1 MALSALSAV
10 LQQFLRTEYPL
21 GPSASDLVTEAKT
34 TLALKASCKRLSE
47 HDASQWLWGGP
58 GGEGIRFCIAEAREE
73 ARFNDPEAMPE
84 EPAYPDSPD
93 F

>member
-1 MALSALSAV
+1 MALPALSTV

-21 GPSASDLVTEAKT
+21 GPASDLITEAKT

-47 HDASQWLWGGP
+47 HDASRWLWGEE
-58 GGEGIRFCIAEAREE
+58 GGEGVRFCIAEAREE
-73 ARFNDPEAMPE
+73 ARFNDPEALL
-84 EPAYPDSPD
+84 AYPDSPD

>member
-1 MALSALSAV
+1 MAHSALSVV

-21 GPSASDLVTEAKT
+21 GPSASDLITEAKT

-47 HDASQWLWGGP
+47 HDAAKRLWGE
-58 GGEGIRFCIAEAREE
+58 EGIRFCIAEAREE
-73 ARFNDPEAMPE
+73 ARFNDPEALL
-84 EPAYPDSPD
+84 AYPDSPD

>member
-1 MALSALSAV
+1 MALPALSTA
-10 LQQFLRTEYPL
+10 LQQFLRTECPL
-21 GPSASDLVTEAKT
+21 GPSASDLLIEAKT

-47 HDASQWLWGGP
+47 HDASRWLWGEE
-58 GGEGIRFCIAEAREE
+58 GGEGIRFYIAEAREE
-73 ARFNDPEAMPE
+73 AFNP